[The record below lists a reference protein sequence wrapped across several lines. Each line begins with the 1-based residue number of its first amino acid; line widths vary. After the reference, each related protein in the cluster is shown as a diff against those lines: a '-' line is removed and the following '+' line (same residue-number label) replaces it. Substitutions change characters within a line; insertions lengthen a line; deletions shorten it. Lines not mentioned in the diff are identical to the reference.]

1 MPAGAAWGK
10 VVMMLPDALATTRP
24 GPPWAFRQPLAVRSA
39 LRRWRSLLGM
49 VAGVGAALGV
59 LLLLV
64 GLADGVYGLMAED
77 WSATGVDLYV
87 VEHGGVM
94 VPVLPG
100 DDPGQIR
107 NAGHVLVQVRA
118 LPGVRGAFGVLSGQV
133 EREVEGPRRDA
144 VPELMSAV
152 GVAGDAET
160 VPDAVVMRAGR
171 WLRRADEVVVG
182 STVARDRKLAVGDA
196 ITLGHRRLTVVGVGR
211 LRGVG
216 YGAVGSGGLVF
227 LNAQTLRGIV
237 GAGDVLTML
246 FVDADDPAAV
256 RTRIESDVDGIDV
269 VDRPAALA
277 QIGQLAEHDVV
288 IMRSIGAM
296 ALVIAAVF
304 VGSMLQRSVAERR
317 TEIATLRAI
326 GVPNR
331 AIAGLVLAEA
341 VLVTLAALP
350 LGLALAVLG
359 GGWVNATYAAW
370 LDVDDVY
377 KPASGT
383 VAAVLGLGVA
393 SGLLASALPLR
404 GALRVQPADA
414 LREA

>member
-1 MPAGAAWGK
+1 
-10 VVMMLPDALATTRP
+10 
-24 GPPWAFRQPLAVRSA
+24 
-39 LRRWRSLLGM
+39 
-49 VAGVGAALGV
+49 
-59 LLLLV
+59 
-64 GLADGVYGLMAED
+64 
-77 WSATGVDLYV
+77 
-87 VEHGGVM
+87 
-94 VPVLPG
+94 
-100 DDPGQIR
+100 
-107 NAGHVLVQVRA
+107 
-118 LPGVRGAFGVLSGQV
+118 
-133 EREVEGPRRDA
+133 
-144 VPELMSAV
+144 
-152 GVAGDAET
+152 
-160 VPDAVVMRAGR
+160 
-171 WLRRADEVVVG
+171 
-182 STVARDRKLAVGDA
+182 
-196 ITLGHRRLTVVGVGR
+196 
-211 LRGVG
+211 
-216 YGAVGSGGLVF
+216 
-227 LNAQTLRGIV
+227 
-237 GAGDVLTML
+237 
-246 FVDADDPAAV
+246 
-256 RTRIESDVDGIDV
+256 
-269 VDRPAALA
+269 LA